1 MFPFQTRTALTQ
13 SYTGRL
19 LHPLAT
25 ASETVATYT
34 QKLPQNNLS
43 ANSQQTSL
51 VPRIT
56 NTMNTQS
63 ELL

>member
-34 QKLPQNNLS
+34 QKLPQNTTY
-43 ANSQQTSL
+43 QQTHNKLPLS
-51 VPRIT
+51 PASQT
-56 NTMNTQS
+56 HNEYTK
-63 ELL
+63 